1 MAAMISAG
9 RRGGTGEHVVGI
21 GQIGEGRLDRKH
33 LLLRDAQP
41 SHVGPVDLHLPAQNC
56 VHIGGEGPHQ
66 AGIPGLHHTVGEHP
80 GVVEQ
85 VQIVLQQ
92 EPLELLQVQTAVS
105 NPPDK
110 GMVMALLPDGMGGLV
125 QPLCRSHSYSSY
137 PMAGPPPCKKAGSPL
152 GHPAFA
158 PILSL
163 PCGRDSARIACA
175 ASLRWHYPHQVRSRD
190 RPLISASS
198 RKLPCTFYYKSP
210 SSFCQ

>member
-1 MAAMISAG
+1 M
-9 RRGGTGEHVVGI
+9 GI

-41 SHVGPVDLHLPAQNC
+41 SHVGPVDLHLPAQNR

-125 QPLCRSHSYSSY
+125 QPLCRSHS
-137 PMAGPPPCKKAGSPL
+137 
-152 GHPAFA
+152 
-158 PILSL
+158 
-163 PCGRDSARIACA
+163 
-175 ASLRWHYPHQVRSRD
+175 
-190 RPLISASS
+190 
-198 RKLPCTFYYKSP
+198 
-210 SSFCQ
+210 